1 MQPQSHDITDLIQ
14 RVKAGSPDALPELW
28 GRVYDTLRSIA
39 RGYMRRER
47 AGHILQ
53 ATAVVN
59 EAYLR
64 LFGNTPAKA
73 ADRIQFFQAAARA
86 MRRVLVDNARAAHAI
101 KRGGGAQVT
110 LREWMSVL
118 NEPLDDRLDFDAA
131 LRRLGQLDQ
140 RQETI
145 MNLLIYAGRSTEEIA
160 ALLGIA
166 KRTVERDVSSACV
179 FLRQE
184 LCRGRPDAR
193 ALGKN

>member
-1 MQPQSHDITDLIQ
+1 MQPQSHDITEIIQ
-14 RVKAGSPDALPELW
+14 RVNAGNPDAVSELFDKI
-28 GRVYDTLRSIA
+28 YDTLHSIA
-39 RGYMRRER
+39 RVYMRRER

-59 EAYLR
+59 EAYVR
-64 LFGNTPAKA
+64 LFGKTPIKA
-73 ADRIQFFQAAARA
+73 ANRVQFFQAAAGA
-86 MRRVLVDNARAAHAI
+86 MRRVLIDDARAAHAL
-101 KRGGGAQVT
+101 KRGGGNKVT

-145 MNLLIYAGRSTEEIA
+145 MNLFIYAGRSAEEIA
-160 ALLGIA
+160 GLLGVA

-184 LCRGRPDAR
+184 LRRGGNDAR
-193 ALGKN
+193 ALAKN